1 MLLNFRGTVEDIA
14 KEKGAYLSLDD
25 SFKLG
30 KLEKEAESLEDAIS
44 EIKNI
49 SSIRLKFKEGDYRS
63 IKKRVRQT

>member
-14 KEKGAYLSLDD
+14 KEKSAYLSSNDI
-25 SFKLG
+25 FKLS
-30 KLEKEAESLEDAIS
+30 KLEREADSLEDAIS

-49 SSIRLKFKEGDYRS
+49 KDIRLKFKEGDFRS